1 MKHFLLSR
9 AGVHNSADKKCKR
22 CLGKLWFKGQ
32 LQADSFL
39 VELIFI
45 LLSPTSQ
52 GDRLITWNW
61 IICYYFTFTAKPLQ
75 LNQKKKKCNST
86 ALQIREEKKKVLLMF
101 AKVNVL

>member
-45 LLSPTSQ
+45 LLSPISQ
-52 GDRLITWNW
+52 VDRLVTWNW

-75 LNQKKKKCNST
+75 LNKKK
-86 ALQIREEKKKVLLMF
+86 M
-101 AKVNVL
+101 